1 MHLVKACVCW
11 FHDRFFLRIS
21 ISNFW
26 TVSVSC
32 RSELMVKLIHISW
45 IKFTEDSNWKH
56 AFFIHPIV
64 KLPRLQWLLLKALCV
79 SCGTMKCTTNRISED
94 INDWHRVEIYSTK
107 PLLFSSVSHGFTTAQ
122 RWKHRTAVRRSGWD
136 FWTCTETC
144 TAEST
149 ATHAPSSSSTTWPN
163 VRLCWPGYVNDSC
176 CHMHLF
182 PVLREQNM
190 LTLCFLSRLV
200 LSHALR
206 ADLERSSYLQGLWA
220 ALKICKCRLCKWGS
234 WPCSKWSCFVIFSG

>member
-1 MHLVKACVCW
+1 MCHAVQWNVPLIEFQKILMT
-11 FHDRFFLRIS
+11 DIELRS
-21 ISNFW
+21 IAQSHF
-26 TVSVSC
+26 C
-32 RSELMVKLIHISW
+32 FPLCLMGS
-45 IKFTEDSNWKH
+45 
-56 AFFIHPIV
+56 PQ
-64 KLPRLQWLLLKALCV
+64 PRD
-79 SCGTMKCTTNRISED
+79 G
-94 INDWHRVEIYSTK
+94 
-107 PLLFSSVSHGFTTAQ
+107 SS
-122 RWKHRTAVRRSGWD
+122 RTAVRRSGWD